1 MALTNEAKIIAT
13 YLSDIFTGNLTAVAG
28 VMGNIQA
35 ESNFRA
41 NNLQNGYEK
50 KFGLS
55 DEEYT
60 AQVDS
65 GKIDKETFMH
75 DSAGY
80 GLCQWTHWSR
90 KQTLY
95 DFAKG
100 ERASIGSLEMQCEY
114 LCEDLT
120 SRYNTLYCNL
130 CAETGTD
137 YRAVY
142 RATKEF
148 MLKYEKPANQTEA
161 NIERRAKLSWAIYQE
176 LTSKETEINDIRNK
190 VNAAIAVIE
199 MKLEEIKE
207 ALKKE

>member
-1 MALTNEAKIIAT
+1 MTNDAKIISM
-13 YLSDIFTGNLTAVAG
+13 YLEKIFDNNKVAIAS

-65 GKIDKETFMH
+65 GKINKETFMH

-114 LCEDLT
+114 LNEDLT
-120 SRYNTLYCNL
+120 CRYNSLYNNL

-161 NIERRAKLSWAIYQE
+161 NIERRAKLSWEIYQE
-176 LTSKETEINDIRNK
+176 LTSKEAEADDIRNK
-190 VNAAIAVIE
+190 VNSALAVIE
-199 MKLEEIKE
+199 MKIEEIKE
-207 ALKKE
+207 AIKKE

>member
-1 MALTNEAKIIAT
+1 MTNEAKIIAT
-13 YLSDIFTGNLTAVAG
+13 YLEKIFDDNKVAISS

-114 LCEDLT
+114 LNEDLT
-120 SRYNTLYCNL
+120 SRYNTLYNNL

-161 NIERRAKLSWAIYQE
+161 NIERRAKLSWEIYQE

-190 VNAAIAVIE
+190 VNSAVAVIE
-199 MKLEEIKE
+199 MKLDEIKE